1 MKLKKKTL
9 FECSIAIPAIE
20 NDKEGL
26 LVGGFSGI
34 SVIGVLPSENVRC
47 NNSSCPNNGCVNYG
61 CLNGPC
67 DNHKCV
73 NVAVKT
79 GTPTPAPTS
88 RGAVSCGFLFGF

>member
-34 SVIGVLPSENVRC
+34 SVIDVVPSGNGGC
-47 NNSSCPNNGCVNYG
+47 QNGGCKNYGCVNYG
-61 CLNGPC
+61 CTNGSCTNNPC
-67 DNHKCV
+67 SNKA
-73 NVAVKT
+73 AVT
-79 GTPTPAPTS
+79 GTPTPTPTS
-88 RGAVSCGFLFGF
+88 AGAVPAGLLFAF

>member
-34 SVIGVLPSENVRC
+34 SVIDGFPSINRD
-47 NNSSCPNNGCVNYG
+47 
-61 CLNGPC
+61 CLNSHC
-67 DNHKCV
+67 AN
-73 NVAVKT
+73 NQ
-79 GTPTPAPTS
+79 
-88 RGAVSCGFLFGF
+88 

>member
-34 SVIGVLPSENVRC
+34 SVIDVVPVENGGC
-47 NNSSCPNNGCVNYG
+47 NKMHHV
-61 CLNGPC
+61 
-67 DNHKCV
+67 
-73 NVAVKT
+73 
-79 GTPTPAPTS
+79 
-88 RGAVSCGFLFGF
+88 

>member
-34 SVIGVLPSENVRC
+34 SVIDGFPSINKDC
-47 NNSSCPNNGCVNYG
+47 LNAPCDNGNCVNYV
-61 CLNGPC
+61 CYNDSC
-67 DNHKCV
+67 DNKPCG
-73 NVAVKT
+73 NSAS
-79 GTPTPAPTS
+79 GTPTPTPTS
-88 RGAVSCGFLFGF
+88 VGAVTNCLLFGF

>member
-34 SVIGVLPSENVRC
+34 SVIDGFPSINKD
-47 NNSSCPNNGCVNYG
+47 
-61 CLNGPC
+61 CLN
-67 DNHKCV
+67 
-73 NVAVKT
+73 
-79 GTPTPAPTS
+79 APW
-88 RGAVSCGFLFGF
+88 RV

>member
-34 SVIGVLPSENVRC
+34 SVIDGFPSINKDC
-47 NNSSCPNNGCVNYG
+47 LNSHCANNNCVNYV
-61 CLNGPC
+61 CSNDSC
-67 DNHKCV
+67 DNTPCN
-73 NVAVKT
+73 NVESA
-79 GTPTPAPTS
+79 TPTPTPTS
-88 RGAVSCGFLFGF
+88 AGAVPAGLLFAF

>member
-34 SVIGVLPSENVRC
+34 SVIDRDPSVNGDCLNAPC
-47 NNSSCPNNGCVNYG
+47 NNDNCVNYV
-61 CLNGPC
+61 CYNDSC
-67 DNHKCV
+67 DNKQCG
-73 NVAVKT
+73 NSAS
-79 GTPTPAPTS
+79 GTPTPTPTS
-88 RGAVSCGFLFGF
+88 VGAVTNCLLFGF

>member
-34 SVIGVLPSENVRC
+34 SVIDRDPSV
-47 NNSSCPNNGCVNYG
+47 NGDCLNAPCDNDNCVNYV
-61 CLNGPC
+61 CYNDSC
-67 DNHKCV
+67 DNKSCS
-73 NVAVKT
+73 NSAS
-79 GTPTPAPTS
+79 GTPTSA
-88 RGAVSCGFLFGF
+88 GAVTNCLLFGF